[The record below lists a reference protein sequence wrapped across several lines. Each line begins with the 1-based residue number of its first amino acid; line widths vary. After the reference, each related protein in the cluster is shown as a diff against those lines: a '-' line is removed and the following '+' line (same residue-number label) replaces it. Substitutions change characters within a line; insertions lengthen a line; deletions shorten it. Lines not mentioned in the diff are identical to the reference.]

1 MIEVEN
7 LTKRYGDFTA
17 IEGVTFNVDEG
28 EVVGFLGPNAAGKTT
43 TMRILTCF
51 MPATDGTAKVAGYDV
66 FQNPLEVRK
75 HIGYLP
81 ENVPLYTEMS
91 IESYLNFMA
100 KIRNVP
106 RDIRRQ
112 RVDSVIEACGLGR
125 FRSRLIGK
133 LSKGYRQR
141 VGLAQ
146 SLVHNPQVVILDEP
160 TIGLDPRQIIEIR
173 NLIKNLGGEHT
184 VILSTHILPEASM
197 ICSRIVVINEG
208 RIAGTVKLKDGRVVI
223 IESRIT
229 EKTVNLGESGN
240 IYIKIQGPS
249 DKVISRLK
257 LSPKV
262 IDVVLEHEDGDVG
275 TYIVTHE
282 AGAEIRSELT
292 STVVYSGWGLLE
304 LRPVEMTLED
314 AFLELIRENVPEE
327 ITEESP
333 DESLDAEET
342 SQDESDKTSDD
353 ETNEQVSQDDET
365 NADKDEE

>member
-17 IEGVTFNVDEG
+17 IEGVTFSVDEG

-66 FQNPLEVRK
+66 FQNSLEVRK

-81 ENVPLYTEMS
+81 ENVPLYTEMPV
-91 IESYLNFMA
+91 ESYLNFMA
-100 KIRNVP
+100 KIRSVP

-112 RVDSVIEACGLGR
+112 RVDSVIDACGLGK

-146 SLVHNPQVVILDEP
+146 SLVHNPQVLILDEP

-197 ICSRIVVINEG
+197 ICNRIVVINEG
-208 RIAGTVKLKDGRVVI
+208 KIAGIVKLKDGKVTI

-229 EKTVNLGESGN
+229 GKIVNLEESGN
-240 IYIKIQGPS
+240 IYIKVQGPS
-249 DKVISRLK
+249 DKVTSRLK
-257 LSPKV
+257 LNQKV
-262 IDVVLEHEDGDVG
+262 IDVLLEQEEGDIG
-275 TYIVTHE
+275 TYVVTHE
-282 AGAEIRSELT
+282 AGADIRSELT

-304 LRPVEMTLED
+304 LKPVEMTLED

-327 ITEESP
+327 MTEESL
-333 DESLDAEET
+333 DETSEDE
-342 SQDESDKTSDD
+342 SQDETNTLSANETSDQILKDD
-353 ETNEQVSQDDET
+353 ETKT
-365 NADKDEE
+365 DKDENN